1 MKTLGEKIQE
11 ARELASM
18 SQRKLGLLLG
28 ISDKTVSSYENS
40 RTRPSVEILSRI
52 SKELKKPIGYFL
64 DESLVTTDDKVSI
77 VQSKIEDLKKEIL
90 ELESRVGAL
99 KNSKT

>member
-11 ARELASM
+11 AREKAGM

-28 ISDKTVSSYENS
+28 VSDKTVSSYENN

-52 SKELKKPIGYFL
+52 SKELKKPVGCFL
-64 DESLVTTDDKVSI
+64 DESLVTTEDKISI
-77 VQSKIEDLKKEIL
+77 ITSKIEELKEEISKL
-90 ELESRVGAL
+90 ENQI
-99 KNSKT
+99 KKF

>member
-11 ARELASM
+11 AREFSAI

-28 ISDKTVSSYENS
+28 ISDKTVSSYENG

-52 SKELKKPIGYFL
+52 SKELKKPIGFFL
-64 DESLVTTDDKVSI
+64 DESLVTTDDKILI
-77 VQSKIEDLKKEIL
+77 VKSKVEDLKKEIA
-90 ELESRVGAL
+90 ELEKKVNKL
-99 KNSKT
+99 EN

>member
-11 ARELASM
+11 ARDKASM

-28 ISDKTVSSYENS
+28 VSDKTVSSYENN

-52 SKELKKPIGYFL
+52 AKELKKPIGYFL
-64 DESLVTTDDKVSI
+64 DESLVTTEDKVSI
-77 VQSKIEDLKKEIL
+77 IKTRIEELKKDIL
-90 ELESRVGAL
+90 ELEKRVQ
-99 KNSKT
+99 S